1 MVLTAF
7 FLFGGT
13 SRLAGTAFQC
23 QIASPECR
31 ISIVYPFTFMKM
43 IMLLEVENAKVISDE
58 ILVAGAK
65 PFVVVG
71 IPAFNEAIMIAE
83 VILEAQKYADAIVV
97 CDDGSNDRTGA
108 IARRLG
114 AYVVRHGRNMG
125 YGASIKSLFKC
136 ARELNADVLVTLDA
150 DGQHNP
156 EEIPKVVKP
165 IAQGMADLVIGSRF
179 IETHGNKEMPFYR
192 RFGAQLITKL
202 VNGSSKNGISDA
214 QSGFRAYNRQALERL
229 SPIEN
234 GMGASVE
241 ILLKASKHDLKI
253 CEVASS
259 CKYDNCEVATSTE
272 HPITHGISVIMSI
285 VRFIVEEKP
294 LIALGLPG
302 LLCLFA
308 GLGFGIWMLQIY
320 TTAHYIVTNIALASV
335 AFVLIGFFMLS
346 TAITLYAI
354 SRITERLKK
363 EQ

>member
-1 MVLTAF
+1 
-7 FLFGGT
+7 
-13 SRLAGTAFQC
+13 
-23 QIASPECR
+23 
-31 ISIVYPFTFMKM
+31 
-43 IMLLEVENAKVISDE
+43 MLLEVENAEVILDE
-58 ILVAGAK
+58 IEVAGAK
-65 PFVVVG
+65 PFVIVG
-71 IPAFNEAIMIAE
+71 IPAFNEAPMIAR
-83 VILEAQKYADAIVV
+83 VILEAQKHADAVVV

-108 IARRLG
+108 IAKRLG

-125 YGASIKSLFKC
+125 YGASIKSLFKR

-165 IAQGMADLVIGSRF
+165 IARGEADVVIGSRF
-179 IETHGNKEMPFYR
+179 LEAHGNKEMPFYR

-229 SPIEN
+229 SPIEE

-253 CEVASS
+253 CEVPSS
-259 CKYDNCEVATSTE
+259 CKYRDGDVATSTE
-272 HPITHGISVIMSI
+272 HPLTHGIGVIMSI
-285 VRFIVEEKP
+285 VRFVVEEKP
-294 LIALGLPG
+294 LTVLGIPG

-320 TTAHYIVTNIALASV
+320 AAVHHIVTNIALASV

-354 SRITERLKK
+354 TRIAKK
-363 EQ
+363 